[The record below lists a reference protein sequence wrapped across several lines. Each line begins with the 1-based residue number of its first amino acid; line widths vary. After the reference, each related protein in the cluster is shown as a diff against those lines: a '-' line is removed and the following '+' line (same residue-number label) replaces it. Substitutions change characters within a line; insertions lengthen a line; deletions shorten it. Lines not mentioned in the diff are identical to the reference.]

1 MNDWTTEAADT
12 VERVVVVVRDK
23 TVVPAQTIT
32 KAIVYGLVVA
42 FLLTA
47 AILLLTLGAFRALDA
62 YLPGGVWSAY
72 LLLGGI
78 FVIGGAFCWSKRNA

>member
-12 VERVVVVVRDK
+12 VERVVVIVRDK

-32 KAIVYGLVVA
+32 KAVVYGLVVA

-62 YLPGGVWSAY
+62 YFPGGVWSAY